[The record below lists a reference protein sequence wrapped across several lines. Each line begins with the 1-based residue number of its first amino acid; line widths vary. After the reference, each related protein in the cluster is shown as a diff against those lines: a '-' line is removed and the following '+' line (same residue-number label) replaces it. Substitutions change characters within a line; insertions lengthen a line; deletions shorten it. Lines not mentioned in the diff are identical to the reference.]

1 MPKLNPSLLELAIE
15 AARMAP
21 SADNSQPWHIR
32 LRDQMLSVHHR
43 PSGGEDLFGSSG
55 HATLLG
61 IGAMA
66 ENLSQIFPNPQQ
78 AINIVDLELGAPYFT
93 LAVPL
98 QDSVASKADFAL
110 FLRHTN
116 RFHYTKTPPD
126 AELLEKIS
134 QQREPLA
141 QTQLL
146 FTPKDRRTF
155 SDITEICCKARFC
168 NRDLHEWL
176 MGSLRFSENEIKQG
190 DGLAINTIN
199 LPPGG
204 NLFMQWIRPW
214 KRMAAL
220 NKLGAFK
227 FMAKTEASLLRSAP
241 LIVLITGENSP
252 RGAFSAGMLM
262 ERTWIL
268 LNQLGW
274 AAHPYYVVTDQES
287 RLQTGKIPKDWTHPV
302 KQAIDEARALIN
314 LKEGERIHMA
324 LRVGKPTKSPPLSL
338 RRPVDQVLLTDGNT

>member
-1 MPKLNPSLLELAIE
+1 MLKLTSSLLELAIE
-15 AARMAP
+15 AARVAP

-32 LRDQMLSVHHR
+32 LRDRALSVYYH
-43 PSGGEDLFGSSG
+43 PSSGEDPFGPSG
-55 HATLLG
+55 HATLLS

-66 ENLSQIFPNPQQ
+66 ENLSQVFPDTRQS
-78 AINIVDLELGAPYFT
+78 INIVDLKSGAPYFT
-93 LAVPL
+93 LAIPS
-98 QDSVASKADFAL
+98 QDSAASNAKLAL
-110 FLRHTN
+110 FSRHTN
-116 RFHYTKTPPD
+116 RFPYAKTSPD

-134 QQREPLA
+134 QQQEPLA
-141 QTQLL
+141 QTHLL
-146 FTPKDRRTF
+146 LTPKDRRAF
-155 SDITEICCKARFC
+155 SDIAEICCRARFC

-176 MGSLRFSENEIKQG
+176 MASLRFSENEIKQG

-220 NKLGAFK
+220 NKLGAFR

-241 LIVLITGENSP
+241 LVLLITGEDSP

-268 LNQLGW
+268 LNQSGW
-274 AAHPYYVVTDQES
+274 AVHPYYVVTDQES
-287 RLQTGKIPKDWTHPV
+287 RLQTGKIPQEWAMPV
-302 KQAIDEARALIN
+302 KQAIGGARTLIS
-314 LKEGERIHMA
+314 LKDGERIHMA
-324 LRVGKPTKSPPLSL
+324 LRVGKPTKSPPPSL
-338 RRPVDQVLLTDGNT
+338 RRPIDQVFLTDGNT

>member
-1 MPKLNPSLLELAIE
+1 MLKPTPSLLELAIE
-15 AARMAP
+15 AARVAP

-32 LRDQMLSVHHR
+32 LLDQTLSVHHR
-43 PSGGEDLFGSSG
+43 PSSGEDPFGPSG
-55 HATLLG
+55 HATLLSM
-61 IGAMA
+61 GAMA
-66 ENLSQIFPNPQQ
+66 ENLSQIFPNGRQS
-78 AINIVDLELGAPYFT
+78 ISVVDLKSGAPYFT
-93 LAVPL
+93 LAIPS
-98 QDSVASKADFAL
+98 QDRVASKADFAL
-110 FLRHTN
+110 FSRHTN
-116 RFHYTKTPPD
+116 RFHYTRTPPD

-134 QQREPLA
+134 QQQEPLA
-141 QTQLL
+141 QTHLL
-146 FTPKDRRTF
+146 LTPEDRRAF
-155 SDITEICCKARFC
+155 SDIAEICCRARFC

-176 MGSLRFSENEIKQG
+176 MASMRFSESEIKQG

-220 NKLGAFK
+220 NKLGAFR

-241 LIVLITGENSP
+241 LVLLITGEDSH

-268 LNQLGW
+268 LNQSGW
-274 AAHPYYVVTDQES
+274 AVHPYYVVTDQES
-287 RLQTGKIPKDWTHPV
+287 RLQTGKIPKDWAMPV
-302 KQAIDEARALIN
+302 KQAIGAARTLIN

-338 RRPVDQVLLTDGNT
+338 RRPIDQVLLTEGNT